1 VAIISGGYW
10 PQFQQQVLSHLGV
23 TQHLSN
29 LTILPTCGTKF
40 YQYRSGWTK
49 IYMEDFTKD
58 ETNKIIPNLTDS
70 VEESGFKAVKTWRKL
85 TENRGGQ
92 ITY

>member
-1 VAIISGGYW
+1 
-10 PQFQQQVLSHLGV
+10 
-23 TQHLSN
+23 
-29 LTILPTCGTKF
+29 
-40 YQYRSGWTK
+40 
-49 IYMEDFTKD
+49 MEDFTKD